1 MKTRLQVCVG
11 LLAIL
16 SPAFVFAQAPPPP
29 GAPEVVEFTK
39 LIPLLP
45 DAPPG
50 WTADKPEGQTA
61 DGLTNVHRDYKK
73 GEGDNVPIA
82 SISIID
88 SVSNPDSIAITTEA
102 WKTNSETSEGYTK
115 PVTIDGN
122 PGSESYEKE
131 QKHAALRLLIA
142 KRYFLA
148 IELQNVDPKELQEWI
163 KRIDLKKLAEVK

>member
-1 MKTRLQVCVG
+1 MKAAVFAFAI
-11 LLAIL
+11 LLAL
-16 SPAFVFAQAPPPP
+16 AGVDLFAQGEPTLVPD
-29 GAPEVVEFTK
+29 VVDFSK

-45 DAPPG
+45 EAPEG
-50 WTADKPEGQTA
+50 WTAEKPEGQTA
-61 DGLTNVHRDYKK
+61 EGLTNVHRDYKK

-88 SVSNPDSIAITTEA
+88 SAANPDSIAASTEA

-115 PVTIDGN
+115 SVTVDGN

-131 QKHAALRLLIA
+131 QKHAALRVLVA

-148 IELQNVDPKELQEWI
+148 IELQNEDPKELQEWI
-163 KRIDLKKLAEVK
+163 KRLDLKKLSEIK